1 MPRNGDSEGAGAD
14 PTGLGFEEIQMSW
27 KGRWSP
33 LGRGLVPPRVIGL
46 IGVLLW
52 ATVHLPTVV
61 NAQSGEFEEL
71 DELEPIPGSEETL
84 GETRA
89 DPSDAAA
96 PAEPAGT
103 EAPAFRQQP
112 AVDESDGD
120 SPEYVLRL
128 QELEDRVNDLKE
140 QIFRS
145 KSRLVLLRERV
156 LGTRIGGSQA
166 ILSHVNDMSATFTLQ
181 QVIYSLDGNQLYSGT
196 NDDGELDDRERI
208 QIYDGA
214 ILPGPHNVSVEMIF
228 IGNGFGLF
236 SYLEGYRVRVR
247 SSYAFTA
254 EDGKIAQLD
263 IIAYEQGGVNQP
275 IDERADIRYELEFV
289 DAVMTEE

>member
-1 MPRNGDSEGAGAD
+1 
-14 PTGLGFEEIQMSW
+14 MSW

-33 LGRGLVPPRVIGL
+33 LGRGFVSPRVVAL
-46 IGVLLW
+46 IGVFLW
-52 ATVHLPTVV
+52 ATVASSTFVS
-61 NAQSGEFEEL
+61 AQSGEFEEL
-71 DELEPIPGSEETL
+71 DELEPISTGEEVL
-84 GETRA
+84 DET
-89 DPSDAAA
+89 PS
-96 PAEPAGT
+96 AEPTSEVAPSEPAST
-103 EAPAFRQQP
+103 EGPAFRQDRGSSQP
-112 AVDESDGD
+112 SGE

-196 NDDGELDDRERI
+196 NDDGELDDRDRVE
-208 QIYDGA
+208 IYNGA

-228 IGNGFGLF
+228 VGNGFGLF

-254 EDGKIAQLD
+254 EDGKVAQLD
-263 IIAYEQGGVNQP
+263 IIAYEEGGVNQP

>member
-1 MPRNGDSEGAGAD
+1 
-14 PTGLGFEEIQMSW
+14 MSW

-33 LGRGLVPPRVIGL
+33 LGRELIPSRVVGL
-46 IGVLLW
+46 IGMSLLAVVLLP
-52 ATVHLPTVV
+52 AVV
-61 NAQSGEFEEL
+61 SAQSGEFEEL
-71 DELEPIPGSEETL
+71 EELEPIPSGEEML
-84 GETRA
+84 DETPAA
-89 DPSDAAA
+89 DPLDAAA
-96 PAEPAGT
+96 PGEPSSA

-112 AVDESDGD
+112 AFDDSGGE

-196 NDDGELDDRERI
+196 NDDGEFDDRDRI
-208 QIYDGA
+208 EIYNGA

-228 IGNGFGLF
+228 VGNGFGLF

-254 EDGKIAQLD
+254 EDGKVAQLD
-263 IIAYEQGGVNQP
+263 IIAYEQGGVNQA

>member
-1 MPRNGDSEGAGAD
+1 M
-14 PTGLGFEEIQMSW
+14 IW

-33 LGRGLVPPRVIGL
+33 RGRGFVAPYLRVGLVAALFWPI
-46 IGVLLW
+46 ILLPL
-52 ATVHLPTVV
+52 ASS
-61 NAQSGEFEEL
+61 AQTEEFEDLEAIPA
-71 DELEPIPGSEETL
+71 DEGVFDDPVEEMT
-84 GETRA
+84 
-89 DPSDAAA
+89 A
-96 PAEPAGT
+96 PESTDRDEG
-103 EAPAFRQQP
+103 PAFRQQP
-112 AVDESDGD
+112 AFEPPAEG

-166 ILSHVNDMSATFTLQ
+166 ILSHVNDMSATFSLQ
-181 QVIYSLDGNQLYSGT
+181 QVIYSLDGNQLYSAS

-208 QIYDGA
+208 EIYNGA
-214 ILPGPHNVSVEMIF
+214 ILPGPHNVAVEMIF
-228 IGNGFGLF
+228 VGNGFGLF

-254 EDGKIAQLD
+254 EDGKVAELD
-263 IIAYEQGGVNQP
+263 IVAYEQGGVNQP
-275 IDERADIRYELEFV
+275 IEERADIRYELEFV